1 MKRMKGLSRKIAVAA
16 REQRGVTLIEAT
28 IGLALLGILGVI
40 FLSAI
45 STSTITMS
53 VAEEKVNMNNL
64 ARAQMEYTKNSS
76 YIAYIYGTPDVP
88 PDYARVDD
96 PNNPDAIVVPSG
108 YSIDVAA
115 QALHQPDDGIQEI
128 TVTASRDGESL
139 VLKGYKV
146 NR

>member
-1 MKRMKGLSRKIAVAA
+1 MKGLSRKIAAAA
-16 REQRGVTLIEAT
+16 REQRGITLIETA

-64 ARAQMEYTKNSS
+64 ARAQMEYTKNYPYS
-76 YIAYIYGTPDVP
+76 TDVP
-88 PDYARVDD
+88 PSYPVVDGITI
-96 PNNPDAIVVPSG
+96 PAG